1 MVNLSQEDVV
11 VPRGGEVGRAR
22 EVEEQYPTRS
32 ESVSLV
38 NSDSINATNDRAP
51 NQDRQ
56 KKLTKGLGDL
66 EIEENKLLQANPGI
80 KKKVIW
86 LIDRY
91 LDVFSDES
99 HQYGETNRIEFKFKL
114 TPDPR
119 PVKTPVQP
127 QEKPA

>member
-1 MVNLSQEDVV
+1 M
-11 VPRGGEVGRAR
+11 
-22 EVEEQYPTRS
+22 
-32 ESVSLV
+32 SLV

-66 EIEENKLLQANPGI
+66 EIEENKLLQANHGI
-80 KKKVIW
+80 KKKVIG

-114 TPDPR
+114 TPDAR